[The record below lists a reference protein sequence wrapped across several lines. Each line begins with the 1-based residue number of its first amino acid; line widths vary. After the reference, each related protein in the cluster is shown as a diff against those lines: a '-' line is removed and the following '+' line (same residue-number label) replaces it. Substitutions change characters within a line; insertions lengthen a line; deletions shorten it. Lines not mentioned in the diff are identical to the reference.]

1 MSIMQKMK
9 SIVKKN
15 NLHYE
20 PVEKTKFDSK
30 SSISIKQTYNDIP
43 MNVPADYQKTI
54 FLYSQRKT
62 SLKQSEKYQ
71 RYLTYTLGITN
82 PYEYHKQLIE
92 EGYFRQARTEEI
104 IQLLTVSDIKTLLK
118 QANQPVSGKKADLIQ
133 RLYRSVPEQ
142 QIRQLVPSSIYALSE
157 KGIEYLN
164 LHADYIQ
171 LWKHKNW
178 DISIEAYLD
187 AKQKLSS
194 SMKFNDIAW
203 NIFNEMLIAS
213 DDAGK
218 LSVFRHKHDLL
229 LEENRPDQALF
240 FLLVELYYELSG
252 AIMELSISMYQKY
265 KMLHL
270 SEYYNLDN
278 LREAW
283 IPPELAIYSKRI
295 GELKNY
301 YTEQMADKICMNY
314 HPHVHICS
322 PALFKRIVKDL
333 IENGTESAEQY
344 IPELKK
350 MYIEYICKL

>member
-20 PVEKTKFDSK
+20 PVEKTKSDSK

-54 FLYSQRKT
+54 FLYSQRKA
-62 SLKQSEKYQ
+62 SLKKIGEYQ
-71 RYLTYTLGITN
+71 GYLTYILGITN
-82 PYEYHKQLIE
+82 PYEYHKQLIG

-104 IQLLTVSDIKTLLK
+104 VQLLTVSDIKTLLK

-133 RLYRSVPEQ
+133 RLFRSVPEQ

-203 NIFNEMLIAS
+203 SIFNEMLISS

-229 LEENRPDQALF
+229 LEENRPDQALY

-265 KMLHL
+265 KMLHS

-314 HPHVHICS
+314 HPHVHICP
-322 PALFKRIVKDL
+322 PALFKKIVKDL
-333 IENGTESAEQY
+333 IQNGVESAEQY

-350 MYIEYICKL
+350 LYIEYICRL